1 MDSNIIITETP
12 TLSTK
17 SISDSISEQINVST
31 SSDESSWKFLNILRY
46 LLILFILLFLAF
58 NLFSYLG
65 KKRNGGSNILGNIG
79 NMFGKTLK
87 KTADNTAKG
96 TKGAVKI
103 GASAIG
109 NTVNTLEHATK
120 KVVRKTSNSI
130 SSGVNQLHKKMNK
143 QYGKN
148 KRNKIDGQNSGAG
161 KALSNNNNQNS
172 YPSTPMPD
180 NAGSKTQNNPV
191 TGKTGYCYIGED
203 KGFRSCL
210 QVNEADIC
218 MSGDIFPT
226 RDICINPRLRQ

>member
-12 TLSTK
+12 TLSSR
-17 SISDSISEQINVST
+17 SISDSISEQINVSS

-103 GASAIG
+103 GASAVG

-148 KRNKIDGQNSGAG
+148 KRNKIDDVSTGTG
-161 KALSNNNNQNS
+161 KAISNNNNQNS

-210 QVNEADIC
+210 QVNQADVC

>member
-12 TLSTK
+12 TLSTT

-46 LLILFILLFLAF
+46 LLILIILLFLAF

-79 NMFGKTLK
+79 NMFGRTLK

-96 TKGAVKI
+96 TKGAVKL
-103 GASAIG
+103 GANAIG

-120 KVVRKTSNSI
+120 KVVRKTSTSI
-130 SSGVNQLHKKMNK
+130 SSGVNQLNKKMNK

-148 KRNKIDGQNSGAG
+148 KRNEI
-161 KALSNNNNQNS
+161 NNTNNQDS

>member
-1 MDSNIIITETP
+1 M
-12 TLSTK
+12 
-17 SISDSISEQINVST
+17 
-31 SSDESSWKFLNILRY
+31 
-46 LLILFILLFLAF
+46 
-58 NLFSYLG
+58 
-65 KKRNGGSNILGNIG
+65 
-79 NMFGKTLK
+79 
-87 KTADNTAKG
+87 
-96 TKGAVKI
+96 
-103 GASAIG
+103 
-109 NTVNTLEHATK
+109 NTLEHATK

-148 KRNKIDGQNSGAG
+148 IRNKIDDVNTGTG
-161 KALSNNNNQNS
+161 KAISNNNNQNG

-210 QVNEADIC
+210 QVNEGDIC

-226 RDICINPRLRQ
+226 RDICIHPRLRQ

>member
-103 GASAIG
+103 VASAIG

-226 RDICINPRLRQ
+226 RDICINPRLRL